1 MDFAFLVKGRT
12 GCYPGEAVDWVVAVY
27 LTRDKAEAH
36 VRRANEQAI
45 DFLKVRYAEG
55 YEGRHLAEPATFDPF
70 FQSYDSDTTYAI
82 EAVPLMETS
91 GAADMTQ
98 WHLLKANGEKFVHEP
113 ASEVEQAR
121 ARQDFLANLP
131 RAKSK
136 KTLNQGTGGNS
147 NGA

>member
-70 FQSYDSDTTYAI
+70 FQSYDSDTTYAV
-82 EAVPLMETS
+82 EEVPLMES
-91 GAADMTQ
+91 SNEANMTL
-98 WHLLKANGEKFVHEP
+98 WHLLKANGEPAAKDP
-113 ASEVEQAR
+113 ASGAQQDR
-121 ARQDFLANLP
+121 AREDFLANLP
-131 RAKSK
+131 RVKSK
-136 KTLNQGTGGNS
+136 KAPRQPQRGNDDV
-147 NGA
+147 A

>member
-70 FQSYDSDTTYAI
+70 FQSYDSDTTYAV

-91 GAADMTQ
+91 NEANMTL
-98 WHLLKANGEKFVHEP
+98 WPLLKENGEKTAQEP
-113 ASEVEQAR
+113 VSEVEQDR
-121 ARQDFLANLP
+121 ARQDFLASLP

-136 KTLNQGTGGNS
+136 KAHQPARADRS
-147 NGA
+147 N